1 MIHPPILCVGGG
13 MEGGGMEGGGMEG
26 GGARGNWVVLLVI
39 LWLHNF
45 SECQG
50 YSQQLHF

>member
-1 MIHPPILCVGGG
+1 
-13 MEGGGMEGGGMEG
+13 MEG

-45 SECQG
+45 YECQILTAIAFLD
-50 YSQQLHF
+50 S

>member
-13 MEGGGMEGGGMEG
+13 MEGGD
-26 GGARGNWVVLLVI
+26 ARGNWVTVVLLVI

-45 SECQG
+45 SECQI
-50 YSQQLHF
+50 LTAIAFLDA